1 MATTCSP
8 RGEYEPTDSMTES
21 ARARWRARYTPFRSL
36 AMVSSMPSFGSMMS
50 LALSRLATIFLHPT
64 SCHWTVS
71 GIRTLNFGTTIIFS
85 LDRLGDVWRIHI
97 LGLWSGFDKTNVSL
111 EHLGSRLKQ
120 VGSCTQFLDNLGLL
134 GPVLCFVILDTN
146 IFTRI

>member
-1 MATTCSP
+1 MAATCSP

-50 LALSRLATIFLHPT
+50 LALSRLATILLHPT

-71 GIRTLNFGTTIIFS
+71 GI
-85 LDRLGDVWRIHI
+85 
-97 LGLWSGFDKTNVSL
+97 
-111 EHLGSRLKQ
+111 
-120 VGSCTQFLDNLGLL
+120 
-134 GPVLCFVILDTN
+134 
-146 IFTRI
+146 